1 MLDNLREKKE
11 RKINKTKIKIERRER
26 EKTQQTPAN
35 LTLTFLT

>member
-26 EKTQQTPAN
+26 EKKG
-35 LTLTFLT
+35 